1 MFDPFYTTHCGLP
14 KPCNS
19 GCRKYAVIILAIFMK
34 GTWSTFTIH
43 HCGRDCTLGA
53 ATQPSTEDRT
63 KRHSWTQLD
72 LDIVQS
78 FKFASISSKNHKQS
92 KMIKDVCMLYL
103 GIQSI
108 LPKGDL
114 AYPFM
119 VAVTSDEMLVTSS
132 HHDAGHQQWPESW
145 VDNHI
150 CKEQMMLSLSM
161 HHF

>member
-19 GCRKYAVIILAIFMK
+19 GCREP
-34 GTWSTFTIH
+34 
-43 HCGRDCTLGA
+43 D
-53 ATQPSTEDRT
+53 QPSLSTIAAGTAPLGPPPSRAPRTEPNT

-78 FKFASISSKNHKQS
+78 FKFASVSSKNHRQS

-119 VAVTSDEMLVTSS
+119 VAVTSDGMLVTSC

-145 VDNHI
+145 ADNHI
-150 CKEQMMLSLSM
+150 CKEQMLSM